1 LLPWLTRS
9 ENVSRMRGAGGDEP
23 PGPPGRDLFER
34 IIARHRGALEAVA
47 RKLCRNAADASDLFQ
62 DTCERALRS
71 IASLKNEDSARAW
84 LVKILRNRHFD
95 RCRSPWKVLS
105 VESPPEP
112 PVPDE
117 PSPWERVTIEDLHR
131 AIEALS
137 EPFRSVAILHDVD
150 GLSNDEIAQ
159 KLGVPYGTVATRLH
173 RAHERVKEFLRP
185 VLLGSEGE
193 T

>member
-1 LLPWLTRS
+1 
-9 ENVSRMRGAGGDEP
+9 MRGKGGEEP

-34 IIARHRGALEAVA
+34 IIARHGRSLEAAA
-47 RKLCRNAADASDLFQ
+47 RKLCRNAANAADLFQ
-62 DTCERALRS
+62 ATCERALRS
-71 IASLKNEDSARAW
+71 IASLKNEDSARGW
-84 LVKILRNRHFD
+84 LVTILRNCYFD
-95 RCRSPWKVLS
+95 WCRIDRKMVSM
-105 VESPPEP
+105 ESPPEP
-112 PVPDE
+112 PAPDE

-131 AIEALS
+131 AIQALP

-173 RAHERVKEFLRP
+173 RAHDRVKKFLRP